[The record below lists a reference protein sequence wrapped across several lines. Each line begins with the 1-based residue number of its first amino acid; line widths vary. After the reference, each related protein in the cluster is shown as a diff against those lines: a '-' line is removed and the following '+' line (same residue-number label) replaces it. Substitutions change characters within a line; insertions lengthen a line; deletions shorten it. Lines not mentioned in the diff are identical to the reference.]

1 MCAFFSETL
10 PRVRSAENM
19 KTLFREGML
28 AKSSSC
34 PSLIAVSLCV
44 CIAPRICGRRARGGP
59 DDAYLVLARAANAM
73 RASNKMR
80 LPKPQSRYTPP
91 DSPRMLDFGPRL
103 SELGAEEY
111 TNPFVDGLWPRR
123 KNWKKEII

>member
-1 MCAFFSETL
+1 MCAVVSETL

-19 KTLFREGML
+19 QTCNRVGM
-28 AKSSSC
+28 ARSSSC
-34 PSLIAVSLCV
+34 PSLIDVSLCV
-44 CIAPRICGRRARGGP
+44 LVAPKVRGLRGRGGP
-59 DDAYLVLARAANAM
+59 GDAYLVLVRVANAL
-73 RASNKMR
+73 RASMKIR

-91 DSPRMLDFGPRL
+91 DSPRMLETPQL

>member
-1 MCAFFSETL
+1 MCAVVSETL
-10 PRVRSAENM
+10 PRVRSVENM
-19 KTLFREGML
+19 QTCNRVGM
-28 AKSSSC
+28 ARSSSC

-44 CIAPRICGRRARGGP
+44 LVAPKVREALGRGGP
-59 DDAYLVLARAANAM
+59 GDAYLVLVRVANAM
-73 RASNKMR
+73 HASMKIR

-91 DSPRMLDFGPRL
+91 DSPRMLDCGPRL

-123 KNWKKEII
+123 KNWKK